1 DHDFGTSTFSCLKM
15 TFPASSVISA
25 VRRSHSSWSN
35 GLILGSLNTRSTFR
49 HSLASVCLGLGV
61 RTPEAVVGRRGCER
75 RAIACS
81 VVFIMFGVDCDPPEI
96 SMTDLNEI
104 PGKTGFKFANF

>member
-1 DHDFGTSTFSCLKM
+1 TFSCLKM

-49 HSLASVCLGLGV
+49 LFLASVCPDLGV
-61 RTPEAVVGRRGCER
+61 REPLAVVGRRGCVRRER
-75 RAIACS
+75 TSS
-81 VVFIMFGVDCDPPEI
+81 VVFIMFDLDCRSPDVP
-96 SMTDLNEI
+96 MTDLNEI
-104 PGKTGFKFANF
+104 PAKWFQIRQFLKHQGLS